1 MKMEIL
7 DNRTISIFLNETE
20 LSSRGYNHDDHE
32 ASLALINHWID
43 EALLFAES
51 THDFPAID
59 MPFRTEVAFVPSQGM
74 YITIT
79 LLDHPVE
86 KDETAPASNSDSST
100 VFFAFRDFEDIT
112 RFAAK
117 IRVEL
122 RKNGK
127 LYVFKNDYLLLLQES
142 EFSLTANYE
151 DACSI
156 ASEYSE
162 KNTDYTAMVVDTYGK
177 VIFEKNAIY
186 EISRLFPCD

>member
-32 ASLALINHWID
+32 ASLALINHWIE

-59 MPFRTEVAFVPSQGM
+59 MPCRTEVAFVPSQGM

-79 LLDHPVE
+79 LTDHSEE
-86 KDETAPASNSDSST
+86 KDEAAPASNLENST

-127 LYVFKNDYLLLLQES
+127 LYFFKYDYLLLLQES
-142 EFSLTANYE
+142 EFALTTNYE
-151 DACSI
+151 DALSI
-156 ASEYSE
+156 ASEYGE
-162 KNTDYTAMVVDTYGK
+162 KNTDYTVEVVDAYGK
-177 VIFEKNAIY
+177 IIFEKEAVY
-186 EISRLFPCD
+186 EISRLFPCN

>member
-20 LSSRGYNHDDHE
+20 LSSRGYRHDDHE

-51 THDFPAID
+51 THEFPAID
-59 MPFRTEVAFVPSQGM
+59 MPCRTEVAYVPSQGM

-79 LLDHPVE
+79 LTDHPEE
-86 KDETAPASNSDSST
+86 KDETAPASHLDNSTS
-100 VFFAFRDFEDIT
+100 FFAFRDFEDIT

-117 IRVEL
+117 IRMEL

-127 LYVFKNDYLLLLQES
+127 LYVFQNDYLLLLQES

-156 ASEYSE
+156 ASEYGE
-162 KNTDYTAMVVDTYGK
+162 KIMDYTSEVVDTYGK
-177 VIFEKNAIY
+177 VIFEKHAIY
-186 EISRLFPCD
+186 EISRLFPCV